1 MSPSPGSS
9 KWYYNVWFVLLM
21 LIFVLG
27 PFGLPLVWGNP
38 NFSRRAK
45 IAITLFM
52 AVFTLLLVDLT
63 IRTVKSVVNSM
74 GQLDA
79 LSY

>member
-1 MSPSPGSS
+1 MQPPPKPS
-9 KWYYNVWFVLLM
+9 KWYYNVWFVLIL

-27 PFGLPLVWGNP
+27 PFGLPLVWNNP

-45 IAITLFM
+45 VAITLIM
-52 AVFTLLLVDLT
+52 VVFTILLIDMT
-63 IRTVKSVVNSM
+63 IRTVKTVMDSM
-74 GQLDA
+74 GRLDA